1 MQSSDDMVLCKLI
14 DDKIEIGDCVICSDV
29 ASGMLKAN
37 CLKKNIE
44 KRIIGEQYVKN
55 VNIIICNIYL
65 PLKS

>member
-37 CLKKNIE
+37 CIEEKYRKKDNW
-44 KRIIGEQYVKN
+44 RT
-55 VNIIICNIYL
+55 ICKECKYHNM
-65 PLKS
+65 